1 MRLTWKQKR
10 QIEQIT
16 KSSLDALAE
25 GNTDVMS
32 YIPSVK
38 KRKKPSKWLQM
49 FTVSLDKMN
58 KLEKKKTKTPNMQ
71 LRFRSAG
78 SLEAFIRVGTIWLVA
93 DVI

>member
-1 MRLTWKQKR
+1 M
-10 QIEQIT
+10 EQIT

-38 KRKKPSKWLQM
+38 KRKKPNKWLQM

-58 KLEKKKTKTPNMQ
+58 KLEKQTNNHAAQIQICWLTGGIYKGRDN
-71 LRFRSAG
+71 L
-78 SLEAFIRVGTIWLVA
+78 VGGGRYQILATLSP
-93 DVI
+93 

>member
-38 KRKKPSKWLQM
+38 KRKKPSK
-49 FTVSLDKMN
+49 
-58 KLEKKKTKTPNMQ
+58 
-71 LRFRSAG
+71 
-78 SLEAFIRVGTIWLVA
+78 
-93 DVI
+93 